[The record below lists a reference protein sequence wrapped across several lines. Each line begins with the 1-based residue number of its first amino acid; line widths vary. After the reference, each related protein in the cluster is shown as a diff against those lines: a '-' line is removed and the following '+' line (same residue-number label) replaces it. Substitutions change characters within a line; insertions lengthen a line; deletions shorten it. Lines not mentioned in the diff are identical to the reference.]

1 MTASVPCDLAVIGGG
16 PAGSVLAALVAQAG
30 HRVVLLERE
39 TGPRYRIG
47 ESLLPA
53 TIQDIA
59 PMIGAKEAI
68 EAADFVLKRGA
79 TFCWGDRPDEP
90 WTLAFG
96 PSIETGRTA
105 FNVDRSRF
113 DEILIEAAIANGA
126 EVRRGVTVTDVSAL
140 NGQGRRTLS
149 LSGPG
154 GETTLD
160 ARITAN
166 ASGQMRFRIPELD
179 SRQQSAFFRKV
190 ALWGYWD
197 GAGRLDPPL
206 EGTVFFE
213 TTVTERG
220 EAWLWYIP
228 MSDGRTSVGVV
239 VPRECVAEIRPDPRA
254 ALLRY
259 LEGCPRTMAL
269 LESGRPSTDEPYDR
283 VRTCIDYSFAADA
296 FWAPGIFAVGDAACF
311 IDVLLSSGVHLATYG
326 ALLAARSVNAV
337 LAGEV
342 IEAHAMNEY
351 ESRLRQEYAVF
362 YAGLSGLYDMTR
374 SRDYYG
380 TWLRTLLQNCSGAI
394 LEPQESAVE
403 PWGLNAPL
411 AIPTK
416 LSLPEQAERNVRMMR
431 AFTASQLAYD
441 GPPRATPAE
450 ALPALRNTLCAG
462 PGASRWR
469 LPSAI
474 ALAAE

>member
-1 MTASVPCDLAVIGGG
+1 MTASIPCDLAIIGGG

-39 TGPRYRIG
+39 TGPRYHIG

-53 TIQDIA
+53 TIHDLA

-68 EAADFVLKRGA
+68 EAAGFVLKRGA

-96 PSIETGRTA
+96 PSIETGRTT

-113 DEILIEAAIANGA
+113 DEILIDAAVANGA
-126 EVRRGVTVTDVSAL
+126 EVRRGVTVTDVS
-140 NGQGRRTLS
+140 GPDGEGGRTLR
-149 LSGPG
+149 LSASGD
-154 GETTLD
+154 ETTLD
-160 ARITAN
+160 ARMTAN
-166 ASGQMRFRIPELD
+166 ASGLMRLRVPELD
-179 SRQQSAFFRKV
+179 ARRQSAFFRKV

-197 GAGRLDPPL
+197 GAGRLDQPL
-206 EGTVFFE
+206 DGNVFFE
-213 TTVTERG
+213 TTVTEHG

-228 MSDGRTSVGVV
+228 MPGGRTSVGVV
-239 VPRECVAEIRPDPRA
+239 LPRECVSEIRTDLRA

-259 LEGCPRTMAL
+259 LDRCPRTMAL
-269 LESGRPSTDEPYDR
+269 LEGGHPSTDAPYDR
-283 VRTCIDYSFAADA
+283 VRTFIDYSFAADA
-296 FWAPGIFAVGDAACF
+296 FWGPGVFSVGDAACF
-311 IDVLLSSGVHLATYG
+311 VDVLLSSGVHLATYG

-342 IEAHAMNEY
+342 VEAHAMNEY

-362 YAGLSGLYDMTR
+362 YAGLTGLYDMTR
-374 SRDYYG
+374 SRDHYG
-380 TWLRTLLQNCSGAI
+380 AWLRALLQNSSGAI
-394 LEPQESAVE
+394 LEPHESAEE
-403 PWGLNAPL
+403 PGGLNAPV

-431 AFTASQLAYD
+431 AFTANQLAYD
-441 GPPRATPAE
+441 GPPRTTPAE

-462 PGASRWR
+462 PGVSRWR
-469 LPSAI
+469 LPSRST
-474 ALAAE
+474 LAAD